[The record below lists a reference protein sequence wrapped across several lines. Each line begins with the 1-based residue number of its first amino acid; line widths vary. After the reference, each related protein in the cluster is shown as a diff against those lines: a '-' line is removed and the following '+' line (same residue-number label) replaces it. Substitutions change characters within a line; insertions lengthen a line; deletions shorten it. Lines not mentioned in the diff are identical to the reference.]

1 MSTPVSP
8 EQQTP
13 MLAEPRSAITSAERL
28 LVVRLSAMG
37 DIIHAMPAIAAL
49 RRAKPDLEIGW
60 LVEERWAELL
70 CARDAE
76 RFSPRSERKP
86 LVDCVH
92 VARFYPLAQGAVLR
106 GDVARDAS
114 RAAAKCGRGN
124 TRSRSTSRVR
134 YARRWQRVSAA
145 PRCASGR
152 RSRASRRRECYTP
165 TPSTCGGSHVIEHAL
180 SLASR
185 IAGQPLEYVQ
195 PPFPVDPVNEGWAD
209 HQSEMLGG
217 KPMAIL
223 NPGAGWGAKC
233 WPAESYGAVARAL
246 AERGMAVLINHG
258 PGEEALAEAVRNSSG
273 GVAVPLKCSVGE
285 LIALTRRARLFV
297 GGDTGPMQLAAALRV
312 PVVALFG
319 PTRPERNGPFGT
331 PNVVLRS
338 PDSVNNTTH
347 TDRRD
352 EGLASIEPQAV
363 IQAAERLLGEQH
375 G

>member
-1 MSTPVSP
+1 VSTPVSP

-13 MLAEPRSAITSAERL
+13 RLAEPRPAIASAERL

-37 DIIHAMPAIAAL
+37 DIIHAMPAVAAL
-49 RRAKPDLEIGW
+49 RRAKPDLQIGW

-70 CARDAE
+70 CARHAE
-76 RFSPRSERKP
+76 RFSARSERKP
-86 LVDCVH
+86 LVDSVH
-92 VARFYPLAQGAVLR
+92 VAKFTRWRRALLSDETWREMQSCRREVRARKYEIALDLQGAIRSALAARFSGAAVRIGASQSREPQARMLYTHAV
-106 GDVARDAS
+106 DVR
-114 RAAAKCGRGN
+114 
-124 TRSRSTSRVR
+124 
-134 YARRWQRVSAA
+134 
-145 PRCASGR
+145 
-152 RSRASRRRECYTP
+152 
-165 TPSTCGGSHVIEHAL
+165 GSHVIEHAL

-209 HQSEMLGG
+209 HQSEMLDGT
-217 KPMAIL
+217 PVAIL

-246 AERGMAVLINHG
+246 AERGMAVLVNHG
-258 PGEEALAEAVRNSSG
+258 PGEEALAEGVVDSSD

-338 PDSVNNTTH
+338 PASVNNTTH

-352 EGLASIEPQAV
+352 EGLASIEPRAV

>member
-1 MSTPVSP
+1 MPATYRFANAA
-8 EQQTP
+8 TD
-13 MLAEPRSAITSAERL
+13 RL

-49 RRAKPDLEIGW
+49 RRAKPDLQIGW

-70 CARDAE
+70 CARDAK
-76 RFSPRSERKP
+76 RLAACSERKP
-86 LVDCVH
+86 LADWVH
-92 VARFYPLAQGAVLR
+92 VAKFSRWRKALLSRETWREIQSCRREVRARKYQVALDLQGAIRSALAAHSSGAAIRIGASQPREGPARMFYTHAIDVR
-106 GDVARDAS
+106 G
-114 RAAAKCGRGN
+114 
-124 TRSRSTSRVR
+124 T
-134 YARRWQRVSAA
+134 
-145 PRCASGR
+145 
-152 RSRASRRRECYTP
+152 
-165 TPSTCGGSHVIEHAL
+165 HVIEHAL
-180 SLASR
+180 SLASE
-185 IAGQPLEYVQ
+185 IAGRTLEYVQ
-195 PPFPVDPVNEGWAD
+195 PAFPVDPASEGWAD

-217 KPMAIL
+217 KPLAIL

-233 WPAESYGAVARAL
+233 WPAGSFGAVARAL
-246 AERGMAVLINHG
+246 ADRGMAVLINHG
-258 PGEEALAEAVRNSSG
+258 PGEEALAEAVRSSSG

-285 LIALTRRARLFV
+285 LIALTRRARLFI

-338 PDSVNNTTH
+338 PQSVYNTTH

-352 EGLASIEPQAV
+352 EGLIAIEPQAV
-363 IQAAERLLGEQH
+363 IQAAERMLGEQH